1 MKAERVFVLRFDD
14 GARIPYGVPD
24 FMSEEEVADFLA
36 HVRSELAQGAAQ
48 YFEQCCEPAKVEG
61 SDSKA
66 GEGKASGSKPSGGP
80 RLGQPRSQ
88 PRLERSL
95 TFSDNPS
102 AETLR
107 LEERVNH
114 LRWLGQASLDVRA
127 RQRDAEIEA
136 ERLRIELDQQ
146 APQMQPTQG
155 KPRVR

>member
-24 FMSEEEVADFLA
+24 FMSEEEAADFLA

-66 GEGKASGSKPSGGP
+66 GDSKASGGP
-80 RLGQPRSQ
+80 RLGQ

>member
-14 GARIPYGVPD
+14 GSRIPYGVPD
-24 FMSEEEVADFLA
+24 FMSEEEAADFLA

-48 YFEQCCEPAKVEG
+48 YFEQCCEPAKAQG

-66 GEGKASGSKPSGGP
+66 GDGKASGGP
-80 RLGQPRSQ
+80 RLGQ

-107 LEERVNH
+107 LEERVNQ

-127 RQRDAEIEA
+127 RQREAEVEA
-136 ERLRIELDQQ
+136 ERLRIELDQRQ
-146 APQMQPTQG
+146 ALQMQPTRG
-155 KPRVR
+155 RSRGY

>member
-14 GARIPYGVPD
+14 GSRIPYGVPD
-24 FMSEEEVADFLA
+24 FMSEEEAADFLA
-36 HVRSELAQGAAQ
+36 HVRSELAEGAAQ
-48 YFEQCCEPAKVEG
+48 YFEQCCEPAKAEG

-66 GEGKASGSKPSGGP
+66 SGGQ
-80 RLGQPRSQ
+80 RMGQ

-114 LRWLGQASLDVRA
+114 LRWLGQASLEVRA
-127 RQRDAEIEA
+127 RQRDAEA
-136 ERLRIELDQQ
+136 ERLRIELDQRE
-146 APQMQPTQG
+146 AMQMQPTPG
-155 KPRVR
+155 RSRGRG